1 MSPRRTPD
9 ALPRSP
15 GGGVGSGRAAARRLR
30 RRVATGLGLVGVL
43 VMLGACT
50 EPELADEE
58 DETTEETA
66 ASAPSATAA
75 PETELLREQFGL
87 LEASV
92 ARAREHLRA
101 AAAASDLTAAETAGA
116 DALAQ
121 LLADGTLAG
130 GSPDEGD
137 PPAVLP
143 AESVVRGDQ
152 RTYPDAL
159 TPALSAARQAGGT
172 LGDQVVG
179 VLRDPLAGDLATWE
193 RDPVGMI
200 AQAEAVAD
208 PDRALEELDAAVLD
222 LEGDALRALAWALLV
237 TEADDLEHAQAYG
250 ERGAVHLDLILE
262 AMAQV
267 IEPAQPEGAIEP
279 EDDP

>member
-1 MSPRRTPD
+1 MSPRHAPG

-15 GGGVGSGRAAARRLR
+15 GERVVGGCAAARRLA
-30 RRVATGLGLVGVL
+30 RRVAAGLGLVGVL

-66 ASAPSATAA
+66 APAPSATPA
-75 PETELLREQFGL
+75 PETELLREQFRV
-87 LEASV
+87 LEASL
-92 ARAREHLRA
+92 ARARAHLRA
-101 AAAASDLTAAETAGA
+101 AAEASDLAEAETAGEEA
-116 DALAQ
+116 IAQ
-121 LLADGTLAG
+121 LVADGTLAG
-130 GSPDEGD
+130 GSPADGD

-222 LEGDALRALAWALLV
+222 LDGDALRALAWALLV
-237 TEADDLEHAQAYG
+237 TEADDLELAQAYG

-267 IEPAQPEGAIEP
+267 IEPGPPEGDIQP